1 MIPRAVQDKAAYLI
15 HLNQPIHLATMCATT
30 TPLRPLL
37 LGPTTG

>member
-30 TPLRPLL
+30 TLRPLL